1 MAKNALTTEEQRAKE
16 LERARTTGQVI
27 GWIQG
32 GIVAALGL
40 VAWSFIGWIPVI
52 AVAALAV
59 YLVYRMVFGGR
70 KDDGE

>member
-40 VAWSFIGWIPVI
+40 VAWSFIGWSPVI

-59 YLVYRMVFGGR
+59 YLVYRMVFGGS